1 MNASPRL
8 YVIGAGAMGSLFG
21 GLLAESGLDVTLVEV
36 WREHV
41 DAIARRG
48 LRMVGYGGDRDIPV
62 KAVRT
67 TADLPVADIVLVQC
81 KSMDTEAAVLAARD
95 IIGTETTLV
104 SFQNGLGNEEILAS
118 IFGVEQVVGGVTALA
133 ASIEAPGLVRNYA
146 ELPTYIGEMS
156 GGISARARNLSDL
169 FSRHGLPTEP
179 SPDIRLDIWKKLM
192 ANVGLSAASGIANLK
207 IREVMA
213 VPEMRETVL
222 AAIDEAVSV
231 GQAEGVSIDGAE
243 AREILG
249 KIVGEGGSSE
259 NKASLCIDLQNNRAT
274 EIDFING
281 AIARLGKSY
290 GIATPVNRTLVAAV
304 KALESRYL

>member
-1 MNASPRL
+1 
-8 YVIGAGAMGSLFG
+8 MGSLFG
-21 GLLAESGLDVTLVEV
+21 GLLAEGGMDVTLVDV

-41 DAIARRG
+41 DAIGRRG
-48 LRMVGYGGDRDIPV
+48 LRMVGHGGDRDIPI
-62 KAVRT
+62 KAVRST
-67 TADLPVADIVLVQC
+67 VGMPIAEIVLVQC
-81 KSMDTEAAVLAARD
+81 KSFDTETAVLAARD
-95 IIGTETTLV
+95 IVGTKTSLV

-118 IFGVEQVVGGVTALA
+118 IFGAEKVLGGVTALA

-179 SPDIRLDIWKKLM
+179 SSDIRLDIWKKLM
-192 ANVGLSAASGIANLK
+192 ANVGLSAASGIANLR

-213 VPEMRETVL
+213 VPEIRKTVL

-231 GQAEGVSIDGAE
+231 GQADGVPIDSTE

-249 KIVGEGGSSE
+249 KIVGKGGSGE
-259 NKASLCIDLQNNRAT
+259 NKASLCIDLQNHRAT

-281 AIARLGKSY
+281 AIARLGNKH

>member
-1 MNASPRL
+1 MNERPKI

-21 GLLAESGLDVTLVEV
+21 GLLSEGGMDVTLVDV

-41 DAIARRG
+41 DAITRRG
-48 LRMVGYGGDRDIPV
+48 LRMAGYGGERDIPI

-67 TADLPVADIVLVQC
+67 TAGMPVADIVLVQC
-81 KSMDTEAAVLAARD
+81 KSMDTEAAVVAARG
-95 IIGTETTLV
+95 IVGAKTTIV

-118 IFGVEQVVGGVTALA
+118 VFGAEKVLGGVTALA

-169 FSRHGLPTEP
+169 FSSHGLPTEP
-179 SPDIRLDIWKKLM
+179 SSDIRLDIWKKLM
-192 ANVGLSAASGIANLK
+192 ANVGLSAASGIANLR

-231 GQAEGVSIDGAE
+231 GQADGISIDGAE

-249 KIVGEGGSSE
+249 KIVGKGGSSE

-281 AIARLGKSY
+281 AIARLGKEY